1 MQEQRKPCEF
11 DDVGVQRAVLS
22 LALAVYPMHAL
33 AIPAITRRISCGDAA
48 KRAVR
53 VLESVG
59 LLEEVRGC
67 FRPSAAAL
75 HLEQLEMAR
84 LGQDRSGVE

>member
-1 MQEQRKPCEF
+1 MQEQTKPCEF
-11 DDVGVQRAVLS
+11 DDVDVQQAVLS
-22 LALAVYPMHAL
+22 LALAVYPMHCL
-33 AIPAITRRISCGDAA
+33 AIPAITRRVRCGDAT

-59 LLEEVRGC
+59 LLEEVQGC

-75 HLEQLEMAR
+75 HLEQMEMA
-84 LGQDRSGVE
+84 QARSGVE